1 MYGPEESVVELVKI
15 VARMLPHSVEWEPAN
30 EKFEFNHDTRCGSW
44 RSGLK
49 PIGRIDENLMAHF
62 DRDAIANLNLAQKG
76 PEE

>member
-1 MYGPEESVVELVKI
+1 MYGPEESMVELVKI
-15 VARMLPHSVEWEPAN
+15 VARMGAHKR
-30 EKFEFNHDTRCGSW
+30 KFEFNHDTRCGSW

-62 DRDAIANLNLAQKG
+62 DRDAITNLNLAQNG